1 VRTTSSRAF
10 RSRVL
15 AIGLDGFE
23 LSFAERLMAEGALPN
38 IERLHARS
46 VRYRLE
52 HGRDKYSGLAWE
64 HVSSGRAPSDGAR
77 WSAVTFHPD
86 DYTVRQDPTSAR
98 PFLADVGARTV
109 VFDVPYFDLYQAP
122 RVLGLTSWGAHD
134 PGVMPVAR
142 PEGLREEMRRT
153 FGPYPAS
160 EWIYGFTW
168 PSPERTRAL
177 GEALVRAVEVRRRAT
192 RWLLAE
198 RLPDWDLALVVVSET
213 HSAIEPLW
221 HGVDISHPLHGIPSA
236 AVAAEGLRNVYRAV
250 DDLVGELC
258 REFPDAIVALFAM
271 HGMGAN
277 EADVPSMLLLPE
289 LLYRHAFGEPYMRL
303 PRWAAETEAGVPLLA
318 ADETWEAVMQRAVPV
333 PAAPAGSSARRLGR
347 MLGVMRPAS
356 IAPAAPDPAKLEWM
370 PATNYREFWPRMPAF
385 ALPSFYDGRVRI
397 NVAGREGRGIVSRE
411 RYLAACDQISDLL
424 LGCRNVLTGEA
435 VVDAIHKEHTD
446 PGEVGPSEADL
457 YVIWRSLPIGLAS
470 PLGTI
475 GPVPYRRTGGH
486 TGAWGFL
493 YVAGD
498 GITPRD
504 AGRAGS
510 FDVVPT
516 LVDLLGEARPP
527 GLSGTPLPWR
537 LEACS

>member
-1 VRTTSSRAF
+1 
-10 RSRVL
+10 VL

-23 LSFAERLMAEGALPN
+23 LSLAERLMAEGALPN
-38 IERLHARS
+38 IEQLHARS

-64 HVSSGRAPSDGAR
+64 HVSSGRAPSDGGR
-77 WSAVTFHPD
+77 WSAVTFHSS
-86 DYTVRQDPTSAR
+86 DYTVRQDPTFAR
-98 PFLADVGARTV
+98 PFLADISARTV
-109 VFDVPYFDLYQAP
+109 VFDPPYFDLHQAP

-134 PGVMPVAR
+134 PGVMPAAR
-142 PEGLREEMRRT
+142 PEGLREELARM

-160 EWIYGFTW
+160 DWIYGFTW
-168 PSPERTRAL
+168 PSPERTRML
-177 GEALVRAVEVRRRAT
+177 GEALVRAVEVRTRAT

-221 HGVDISHPLHGIPSA
+221 HGVDASHPLHGIASA

-289 LLYRHAFGEPYMRL
+289 LLYRHAFGKPYMRL
-303 PRWAAETEAGVPLLA
+303 PRWEAETAAGVPLLA

-333 PAAPAGSSARRLGR
+333 PAAPAGLLAHRVGR
-347 MLGVMRPAS
+347 MLGFAQPVP
-356 IAPAAPDPAKLEWM
+356 IAKAAPDPAKLEWM

-411 RYLAACDQISDLL
+411 GYVTACDQISDLL
-424 LGCRNVLTGEA
+424 LGCRNALTGEA
-435 VVDAIHKEHTD
+435 VVDAIHKEHSD
-446 PGEVGPSEADL
+446 PSRVGPSEADL
-457 YVIWRSLPIGLAS
+457 YVIWRSLPVGFAS

-486 TGAWGFL
+486 TEAWGFL
-493 YVAGD
+493 YIAGND
-498 GITPRD
+498 VTPRD
-504 AGRAGS
+504 AGCAGS

-516 LVDLLGEARPP
+516 LLDLVGEARPP
-527 GLSGTPLPWR
+527 GLSGTPLASR
-537 LEACS
+537 LEASS